1 MTRRAQLMSIYARIG
16 RTYWRWA
23 PSLLLLAVVVFV
35 PVGLI
40 HALTLEA
47 NIGSFDFDGGLA
59 LLAILGAVVVLAAT
73 GLIGEVF
80 YTGAVSILLTHPH
93 DEDGRPPSL
102 REIAGMIKYG
112 PLIAIDLLY
121 GFAVALGLVF
131 FFVPGLLV
139 FVWLGLSAPV
149 VEIEHRGIRAAFRR
163 SVELVRHKFWIVAL
177 VLIPIELVG
186 DGLTNLATEAT
197 HGLFGSELICEWLAD
212 VLANIAFTPF
222 YAVAAVLLTVDLIRE
237 KGGGVELHPA
247 PVTAGGHPAAPTPPS
262 P

>member
-1 MTRRAQLMSIYARIG
+1 MTRRAQLFSIYARIG

-35 PVGLI
+35 PLGLI
-40 HALTLEA
+40 HAVTLEA
-47 NIGSFDFDGGLA
+47 NLDSLDFGNGLA
-59 LLAILGAVVVLAAT
+59 LLAIAGAVVALAAT
-73 GLIGEVF
+73 GLVGEVF

-93 DEDGRPPSL
+93 DGRPPSL

-112 PLIAIDLLY
+112 PLVAIDLLY
-121 GFAVALGLVF
+121 GFMVAIGLVLF
-131 FFVPGLLV
+131 FFPGILV

-149 VEIEHRGIRAAFRR
+149 VEIEHRDIRAAFRR
-163 SVELVRHKFWIVAL
+163 SIELVRHKFWIVAL
-177 VLIPIELVG
+177 VLIPIEITG
-186 DGLTNLATEAT
+186 DALTNLATEAT
-197 HGLFGSELICEWLAD
+197 HGLFGSEFICEWLAD

-237 KGGGVELHPA
+237 KGGVVELRSQPGKVATH
-247 PVTAGGHPAAPTPPS
+247 PS

>member
-1 MTRRAQLMSIYARIG
+1 MRRTRSLLSIYVRIG

-35 PVGLI
+35 PLGAI

-47 NIGSFDFDGGLA
+47 HTGSFNFGGGLH
-59 LLAILGAVVVLAAT
+59 LLAIVGAVLALAAT
-73 GLIGEVF
+73 GLVGEVF

-93 DEDGRPPSL
+93 DGRAPSL
-102 REIAGMIKYG
+102 REITGMVKYG

-121 GFAVALGLVF
+121 GFGVAVGLILF
-131 FFVPGLLV
+131 FFPGILV
-139 FVWLGLSAPV
+139 FVWLGLTAPV

-177 VLIPIELVG
+177 VLIPIEIAG
-186 DGLTNLATEAT
+186 DALTNLATEAT
-197 HGLFGSELICEWLAD
+197 HGIVGSEFICEWLAD
-212 VLANIAFTPF
+212 VLSNIAFTPF

-237 KGGGVELHPA
+237 KGGGARLHPA
-247 PVTAGGHPAAPTPPS
+247 PPP
-262 P
+262 